1 MADCSPLPH
10 RADRPHRFRSDTAVL
25 GSAGSRFLGSAIR
38 PHAMNDLD
46 AQKRREDR
54 EAADTENEVRA
65 TMEQTREVLE
75 ASGAEIER
83 AKRLL
88 RETESLVDLTVSSL
102 PEDASETPAE
112 AEPRATR

>member
-1 MADCSPLPH
+1 
-10 RADRPHRFRSDTAVL
+10 
-25 GSAGSRFLGSAIR
+25 
-38 PHAMNDLD
+38 MNDLD
-46 AQKRREDR
+46 EQERREDP

-88 RETESLVDLTVSSL
+88 RETESLVDLAV
-102 PEDASETPAE
+102 ASPSEEVGETPAE
-112 AEPRATR
+112 AERRATR